1 MSSGYQFYPR
11 IKYITDISNAQYAV
25 VTMNEDH
32 DFTDG
37 EIVGFRVTKPFGMVE
52 INDRYGKVLSH
63 TSDTI
68 TVDIDTM
75 NFTSFIYPVSGKLSP
90 PTCVPAASGIIPGL
104 YPSTMNLQD
113 AFDNRPT

>member
-1 MSSGYQFYPR
+1 MGYQFYPSW
-11 IKYITDISNAQYAV
+11 KYITDISNAQYAT
-25 VTMNEDH
+25 VTMDENH

-52 INDRYGKVLSH
+52 INEKHGRVLSH

-75 NFTSFIYPVSGKLSP
+75 DFTPFIYPVSGSVTP
-90 PTCVPAASGIIPGL
+90 PVCVPSSSGKIPAS
-104 YPSTMNLQD
+104 YPATMNLED

>member
-1 MSSGYQFYPR
+1 MTSGYQFYPR
-11 IKYITDISNAQYAV
+11 WKYITDISNEQFAV
-25 VTMNEDH
+25 VTLDEDH

-52 INDRYGKVLSH
+52 INDMYGKVLTH

-75 NFTSFIYPVSGKLSP
+75 NFTAFIYPVVGKVTP
-90 PTCVPAASGIIPGL
+90 PVCVPAASGIIPGS
-104 YPSTMNLQD
+104 YPSTVNLED